1 MSDFFP
7 IPTDGGDI
15 FTPTELAQ
23 LRLMRDQLQAKR
35 ARNRVRQN
43 YYDQRVGL
51 KDLGIS
57 IPPQLRNIDS
67 VLGWPAKTVDVLA
80 DRIRFEKF
88 ISTQESNTDPFGLNE
103 LVAQNDFQE
112 VFAQAASSALINSCA
127 FITVTQGDT
136 EAGEPEVLWLPRS
149 AHWATGLW
157 DQRKRSLAA
166 GLSVTRTDTDEFGD
180 VTVRDVTVYLPDK
193 TVVLGFP
200 AAGERAE
207 ATAVVL
213 PNPVGRPLMVA
224 LVVGADLRRP
234 FGRSRITRAVM
245 SLTDSAVRTIVRSE
259 VAAEFFSTPQR
270 AILGA
275 DPEALEASKWDA
287 VMSKMLAISRDEN
300 GELPQI
306 QQFSQMSMQPHTEQ
320 LRQWAALLA
329 A

>member
-127 FITVTQGDT
+127 FIT
-136 EAGEPEVLWLPRS
+136 L
-149 AHWATGLW
+149 
-157 DQRKRSLAA
+157 
-166 GLSVTRTDTDEFGD
+166 
-180 VTVRDVTVYLPDK
+180 
-193 TVVLGFP
+193 
-200 AAGERAE
+200 
-207 ATAVVL
+207 
-213 PNPVGRPLMVA
+213 
-224 LVVGADLRRP
+224 
-234 FGRSRITRAVM
+234 
-245 SLTDSAVRTIVRSE
+245 
-259 VAAEFFSTPQR
+259 R
-270 AILGA
+270 AILRRASRRFFGCRV
-275 DPEALEASKWDA
+275 ALTGLLGCGISASA
-287 VMSKMLAISRDEN
+287 RSPPGCL
-300 GELPQI
+300 
-306 QQFSQMSMQPHTEQ
+306 
-320 LRQWAALLA
+320 
-329 A
+329 